1 MPYIENSFACIFNT
15 SLKSSRFPNDWK
27 TTRMTPIFKEGN
39 KSDKSNYRPISVL
52 PVISRLFEKLVL
64 NQLYQYLDHKGLL
77 SLNQS
82 GFKRLHSTVTCLLK
96 NTGDWKTGLD
106 SGQMLGMVFVDLR
119 NAFDTVDHRILC
131 NKFKLYGVQQREI
144 SWYKGYLSDRSQ
156 YCSVG
161 GYDCNVGEL
170 ELGVPQGSCL
180 GPLLFLIYI
189 NNLPKTTQ
197 GKVCM
202 YADDTTLCH
211 MSNDISKLE
220 SAINEAPELLDNCFK
235 GNKLSLNVVKTRSML
250 ICTKSR
256 RKILNSN
263 DNKLNLLIR
272 DREMESVDVIKYL
285 GVHVDY
291 NLSWKDHLK
300 SVTSKLSR
308 MGMLKQAKYYLPE
321 ACQKTLY
328 SSIV

>member
-1 MPYIENSFACIFNT
+1 MPYIENSLACIFNT
-15 SLKSSRFPNDWK
+15 SLKSSRFPNYWK
-27 TTRMTPIFKEGN
+27 TARVIPIFKEGN

-52 PVISRLFEKLVL
+52 PAISRLFEKLVF

-82 GFKRLHSTVTCLLK
+82 GFRRLHSNVTCLLK

-119 NAFDTVDHRILC
+119 NAFDTVDRRILC

-144 SWYKGYLSDRSQ
+144 SWFKGYLSDISQ

-161 GYDCNVGEL
+161 GYDSNVEEL
-170 ELGVPQGSCL
+170 EVGVPQGSCL
-180 GPLLFLIYI
+180 GPLLFLIHI
-189 NNLPKTTQ
+189 SNLPKTTQ

-202 YADDTTLCH
+202 YADDTSLCH

-220 SAINEAPELLDNCFK
+220 SAINEAPELIDNWLK
-235 GNKLSLNVVKTRSML
+235 GNELSLNVVKTRSML

-272 DREMESVDVIKYL
+272 DREMESIDVIKYL
-285 GVHVDY
+285 GEHVEY
-291 NLSWKDHLK
+291 SLSWKDHLK
-300 SVTSKLSR
+300 FVTSKISR
-308 MGMLKQAKYYLPE
+308 GVGMLIQAKYYLPE
-321 ACQKTLY
+321 AC
-328 SSIV
+328 